1 MRIYLAGAALDDD
14 ESVLADG
21 TGLLRVGLGRPSV
34 GLRLEVVLLGVR
46 HGYPCNKPKQQDPRI
61 SLDYSRSQQ
70 AKQIRN
76 QEHELLNSEANL
88 RGGGSNSNLV
98 WMDHEEAEEQGR
110 DGEAQ
115 MISDKL
121 AANPR
126 VWGNLYC

>member
-1 MRIYLAGAALDDD
+1 MA
-14 ESVLADG
+14 
-21 TGLLRVGLGRPSV
+21 
-34 GLRLEVVLLGVR
+34 
-46 HGYPCNKPKQQDPRI
+46 YPCNNPKQQDPRI
-61 SLDYSRSQQ
+61 SLDPPRSQQ
-70 AKQIRN
+70 AEQLQN
-76 QEHELLNSEANL
+76 QEPSLLNSEANL
-88 RGGGSNSNLV
+88 RGGESNSYLV